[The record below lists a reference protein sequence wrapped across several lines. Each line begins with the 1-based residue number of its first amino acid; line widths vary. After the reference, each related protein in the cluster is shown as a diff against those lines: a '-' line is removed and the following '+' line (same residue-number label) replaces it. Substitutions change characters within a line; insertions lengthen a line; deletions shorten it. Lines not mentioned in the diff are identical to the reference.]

1 MSFNP
6 GLPYNN
12 LPLLPP
18 SVNLETKTVLKAA
31 ISANVALAR
40 LREAGKTIPNQDILI
55 SSIPL
60 LEAAASSEIE
70 NIFTTTDTLYRAIT
84 IPQEQTD
91 PQTKEVLNY
100 RKALY
105 KGFNY
110 LKEGKR
116 PDTEL
121 FEMVCSTILGKKT
134 GRREIGV
141 YIGNRYMRAYTP
153 PDDPE
158 VIDELLEQFLE
169 YFLTDSEIDPL
180 IRLSLAHY
188 QFEAIH
194 PFLDGNGRT
203 GRVINILFLV
213 HLGIL
218 DIPVLYL
225 SRYIIRNKGD
235 YYAKLN
241 AVTAK
246 GEWENWV
253 LYMLDAIRDTADWTY
268 SRINLIRELMVSTRD
283 LCRENLPKNVYSH
296 ELIEQIFLQPYC
308 KPAHLVEAGIG
319 HRQTAMKYLK
329 ELERIGVLQ
338 SQKIGRDRIYV
349 NVRLYEL
356 LKYDSS
362 ETNKSYS

>member
-1 MSFNP
+1 
-6 GLPYNN
+6 
-12 LPLLPP
+12 
-18 SVNLETKTVLKAA
+18 V
-31 ISANVALAR
+31 
-40 LREAGKTIPNQDILI
+40 
-55 SSIPL
+55 
-60 LEAAASSEIE
+60 
-70 NIFTTTDTLYRAIT
+70 
-84 IPQEQTD
+84 
-91 PQTKEVLNY
+91 
-100 RKALY
+100 
-105 KGFNY
+105 
-110 LKEGKR
+110 
-116 PDTEL
+116 
-121 FEMVCSTILGKKT
+121 
-134 GRREIGV
+134 
-141 YIGNRYMRAYTP
+141 
-153 PDDPE
+153 
-158 VIDELLEQFLE
+158 
-169 YFLTDSEIDPL
+169 
-180 IRLSLAHY
+180 
-188 QFEAIH
+188 
-194 PFLDGNGRT
+194 DGNGRT

>member
-1 MSFNP
+1 MVFDP
-6 GLPYNN
+6 GIPYNS
-12 LPLLPP
+12 LPP
-18 SVNLETKTVLKAA
+18 LPPEIDLETKTILKAVQG
-31 ISANVALAR
+31 ANVALAR

-70 NIFTTTDTLYRAIT
+70 NIFTTTDTLYRAIA
-84 IPQEQTD
+84 IPQEETD

-105 KGFNY
+105 TGFEY
-110 LKEGKR
+110 LKEGRK

-121 FEMVCSTILGKKT
+121 FELVCSTILGERT

-141 YIGNRYMRAYTP
+141 YIGNRYVQVYTP
-153 PDDPE
+153 PDDPK
-158 VIDELLEQFLE
+158 VIDELLKQLSE
-169 YFLTDSEIDPL
+169 YVLADTETDPL
-180 IRLSLAHY
+180 VRLSLAHY

-213 HLGIL
+213 YLGIL

-225 SRYIIRNKGD
+225 SRYIIQNKNE

-241 AVTAK
+241 SVTARD
-246 GEWENWV
+246 EWESWV
-253 LYMLDAIRDTADWTY
+253 MFMLDAIRDTADWTY
-268 SRINLIRELMVSTRD
+268 GRINLIRELMDSTRNF
-283 LCRENLPKNVYSH
+283 CRENLPKNVYSH

-308 KPAHLVEAGIG
+308 KPAYLVEAGIG

-329 ELERIGVLQ
+329 ELEKIGVLK
-338 SQKIGRDRIYV
+338 SKKIGRDRIYV
-349 NVRLYEL
+349 NVKLYDL
-356 LKYDSS
+356 LRYDSP
-362 ETNKSYS
+362 E